1 MGNKGK
7 IDDEK
12 MFQKGDF
19 VFPFRKFEKMAG
31 WMKSCCTGEGGM
43 AECCS
48 MMKKMMRY
56 GEGEKATKEKKDTG
70 EAG

>member
-12 MFQKGDF
+12 MFQEGDF
-19 VFPFRKFEKMAG
+19 VFPFRKFEKMAE
-31 WMKSCCTGEGGM
+31 MLRSCCTGGGGM

-56 GEGEKATKEKKDTG
+56 GEGEKTTKEKKDTG